1 MVEVQAHHSKVIR
14 TAEVQARR
22 FKPIPTGNLVLMAA
36 VRAPVFKPVRAAAR
50 DRNLEQG
57 FQIFSNSN
65 NTSSRATI
73 HNQVSIRLDLPRQV
87 AEELNLQRRER

>member
-1 MVEVQAHHSKVIR
+1 MVEVQAHRFKPIR
-14 TAEVQARR
+14 AAEVQAHR
-22 FKPIPTGNLVLMAA
+22 
-36 VRAPVFKPVRAAAR
+36 FKPVRAAER